1 MERIHQKANTQYE
14 LTYIAQK
21 EGLISG
27 ICRRGVGK
35 LDCLN
40 QVRLELNMENINSW
54 KDIKWT
60 TVDQTVF
67 RLQLRIY
74 KAATEKKLEKMYKL
88 QKLLVSS
95 KFAKYAAVRR
105 VTQDNAGKKTPGVDH
120 ELITTPKEK
129 FDLANKLLLKG
140 TSSPVKRTYLVYP
153 NGKRRPLG
161 IPTIEDRAKQ
171 MLAYLAMCPQWE
183 AHFEANSYGFRPGRS
198 VQDAMEAVFLGIAK
212 KPKWVL
218 DADISKCFDEI
229 NHQYLLDKCETYPE
243 MQKQIRAWL
252 KAGILYGGEYA
263 FPEMGTPQGG
273 IISPL
278 LANIALHG
286 MREEIDTYINTLGG
300 HRPNNRQTTT
310 FVRYADDFVIM
321 HPDKEV
327 LIQLREVIQE
337 FLKPIGLKLN
347 PIKTRIVH
355 TLNAIDEIPPGFT
368 FLGFDVIQRQKRFR
382 QRAVFTDRDS
392 KQDYITL
399 ITPSKVGT
407 QAHSL
412 KIREIV
418 RQYRGVDQENLI
430 QKLNPIIRG
439 WALSKR
445 TQIASKIFQDLDAYL
460 WLHLWR
466 WCRKRHPKM
475 SKIKLKDKYW
485 HTVGKQN
492 WVFGVKDKKGNVS
505 LRLQLHSKIPIKRH
519 VKVKGKVSPFD
530 GNVIYWAQRTGKSP
544 LLPEYKATLVR
555 EQKGRC
561 AICGKAFL
569 PDSIIERDHIIPK
582 FLGGK
587 NIRSNVQA
595 VHHYCH
601 LEKTNKERPKFPR
614 KTNKK

>member
-1 MERIHQKANTQYE
+1 MV
-14 LTYIAQK
+14 L
-21 EGLISG
+21 
-27 ICRRGVGK
+27 
-35 LDCLN
+35 
-40 QVRLELNMENINSW
+40 
-54 KDIKWT
+54 
-60 TVDQTVF
+60 
-67 RLQLRIY
+67 
-74 KAATEKKLEKMYKL
+74 
-88 QKLLVSS
+88 
-95 KFAKYAAVRR
+95 
-105 VTQDNAGKKTPGVDH
+105 
-120 ELITTPKEK
+120 
-129 FDLANKLLLKG
+129 
-140 TSSPVKRTYLVYP
+140 
-153 NGKRRPLG
+153 
-161 IPTIEDRAKQ
+161 
-171 MLAYLAMCPQWE
+171 
-183 AHFEANSYGFRPGRS
+183 
-198 VQDAMEAVFLGIAK
+198 AVFLGIAK

-243 MQKQIRAWL
+243 LRKQISAWL

-286 MREEIDTYINTLGG
+286 MREEIDKHINTLGG

-310 FVRYADDFVIM
+310 FIRYADDFVIM

-327 LIQLREVIQE
+327 LLQLKEVIQE

-347 PIKTRIVH
+347 PIKTRVIH
-355 TLNAIDEIPPGFT
+355 TLKATDDTPPGFT
-368 FLGFDVIQRQKRFR
+368 FLGFDVIQRKKRVR
-382 QRAVFTDRDS
+382 QRAVFTDRES

-399 ITPSKVGT
+399 ITPSKEGT
-407 QAHSL
+407 KTHRL
-412 KIREIV
+412 KLREII

-430 QKLNPIIRG
+430 KKLNPIIRG

-445 TQIASKIFQDLDAYL
+445 TQIASKVFQDLDAYL
-460 WLHLWR
+460 WLHLWK

-485 HTVGKQN
+485 HKVLKEN
-492 WVFGVKDKKGNVS
+492 WVFGVKDKNGNVS

-519 VKVKGKVSPFD
+519 VKVKGNVSPFD

-544 LLPEYKATLVR
+544 ILPEYKARLVR
-555 EQKGRC
+555 DQKGRC
-561 AICGKAFL
+561 AICGEVFL

-595 VHHYCH
+595 LHHYCH

-614 KTNKK
+614 KKNKK